1 MVNQEH
7 SRSQFQKLAIF
18 SHLKMT
24 SAVSQEIHFLA
35 VDIAHQARQG
45 FKSLADSLSHL

>member
-1 MVNQEH
+1 
-7 SRSQFQKLAIF
+7 
-18 SHLKMT
+18 MT

-45 FKSLADSLSHL
+45 LKSLADSLSHLKMTKLSILWLINAT